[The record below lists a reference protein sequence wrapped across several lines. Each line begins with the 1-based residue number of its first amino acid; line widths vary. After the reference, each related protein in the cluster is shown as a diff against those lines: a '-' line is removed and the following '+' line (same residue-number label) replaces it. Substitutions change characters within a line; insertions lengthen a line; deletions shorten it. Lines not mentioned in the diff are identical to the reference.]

1 MTIPSNTIVYCDANF
16 LVAYGAK
23 QTKQPAIQKRAQ
35 ILFAKLLT
43 NNCKITASPLSFDE
57 AWNGVRKEVG
67 PKRISN
73 KIYFFLNK
81 TLNKL
86 GFYYKNSGAVEFS
99 FGDVSNDIK
108 NFTEKLI
115 ASPKFIVIQ
124 FPVLR
129 EKEGINQAL
138 DNVDKLK
145 FKPRDSFH
153 LSVMQL
159 NGVKQIITRDKK
171 FEKSGISVLT
181 F

>member
-1 MTIPSNTIVYCDANF
+1 MAIPSDTTVYCDANF

-35 ILFAKLLT
+35 ILFAELLA
-43 NNCKITASPLSFDE
+43 NNCKIAASPLSFDE
-57 AWNGVRKEVG
+57 AWNGVRREVG
-67 PKRISN
+67 PKKILN

-81 TLNKL
+81 ALNKL
-86 GFYYKNSGAVEFS
+86 GFYYKNSGVIEFS
-99 FGDVSNDIK
+99 FGDVLSDIK

-115 ASPKFIVIQ
+115 ASPRFVVIQ
-124 FPVLR
+124 FPVAL
-129 EKEGINQAL
+129 EKNGVSQAL

-159 NGVKQIITRDKK
+159 NGVKHIITRDEK
-171 FEKSGISVLT
+171 FEKSGVGVLT

>member
-1 MTIPSNTIVYCDANF
+1 MAIPSNVIVYCDANF

-35 ILFAKLLT
+35 ILFAELLA
-43 NNCKITASPLSFDE
+43 NNCEISASSLSFDE

-81 TLNKL
+81 ALNKFGL
-86 GFYYKNSGAVEFS
+86 YYKNSGVIEFS
-99 FGDVSNDIK
+99 FGDVFNDIK
-108 NFTEKLI
+108 NFTEKLM
-115 ASPKFIVIQ
+115 ASSKFVVIQ
-124 FPVLR
+124 FPASK
-129 EKEGINQAL
+129 EKDGIGQAL
-138 DNVDKLK
+138 SNVKNFKLR
-145 FKPRDSFH
+145 PRDSFH

-159 NGVKQIITRDKK
+159 NNIKHVITIDKD